1 MESTKRQVRT
11 LQTWSFPKDATCD
24 SIIAVLT
31 STLACQAHIP
41 EASDPLLSKALSYL
55 GMARYGAK
63 EEWKEEAKEAGNQD
77 GASLSPVI
85 ASVRILSF
93 QLDYKLLE
101 GRATSFFIPK
111 QISQIIAM
119 VSTSFTSVVC
129 SIGVSHNIIFE

>member
-1 MESTKRQVRT
+1 
-11 LQTWSFPKDATCD
+11 
-24 SIIAVLT
+24 
-31 STLACQAHIP
+31 
-41 EASDPLLSKALSYL
+41 
-55 GMARYGAK
+55 MARYAAK

-119 VSTSFTSVVC
+119 VSTLLLM
-129 SIGVSHNIIFE
+129 